1 MVSEK
6 KREALRLTARFLKE
20 LGLYDVW
27 LKYLYDPKTSKSW
40 MDKDDEHFYADDIL
54 GCSTFTD
61 YANDH
66 KPTFETHG
74 YLMYE
79 LLQFYLAAL
88 RDPTNKSWSIVKIDD
103 EKKKITL
110 VKIDDERKKITL
122 TDF

>member
-27 LKYLYDPKTSKSW
+27 LKYLYNPKTSKSW
-40 MDKDDEHFYADDIL
+40 MDKPDSIFFDSDIL
-54 GCSTFTD
+54 GCTTFTD
-61 YANDH
+61 YVNDH

-88 RDPTNKSWSIVKIDD
+88 RDPNRSCAIVKIDN
-103 EKKKITL
+103 
-110 VKIDDERKKITL
+110 ERKKITL
-122 TDF
+122 TDFKMTINTWR

>member
-40 MDKDDEHFYADDIL
+40 MDKDDRHFYADDIL
-54 GCSTFTD
+54 GCSKFTD
-61 YANDH
+61 YVNDH
-66 KPTFETHG
+66 KPTFKTHG

-88 RDPTNKSWSIVKIDD
+88 RDPNRSCVIVKIDN
-103 EKKKITL
+103 
-110 VKIDDERKKITL
+110 ERKKITL
-122 TDF
+122 TDFKMPINTWR